1 VLCSTGG
8 RVGWFAALYD
18 PILSGA
24 EAAFLRAWRA
34 ELAASVRGRVL
45 EIGAGTGLNLAHYPA
60 DVDLVLTEPSPDMR
74 ERLAARAGGR
84 DISPDFVEQLPFPD
98 ASFDVV
104 VSTLVLCSVRDLDRA
119 VAQIRRVLRPGGELR
134 FIEHVG
140 SRGALGAA
148 QRALDP
154 LWCRVAGG
162 CHLCRDTPGALAA
175 GGLAITSIEA
185 ARPWSVPP
193 FLHPWV
199 RGTAVRGTAPS

>member
-1 VLCSTGG
+1 
-8 RVGWFAALYD
+8 VGWFAALYD
-18 PILSGA
+18 PILAGA

-34 ELAASVRGRVL
+34 EVAGSVRGRVL
-45 EIGAGTGLNLAHYPA
+45 EIGAGTGLNLPHYPEG
-60 DVDLVLTEPSPDMR
+60 VDLVLTEPSPDMR
-74 ERLAARAGGR
+74 ERLASRAGVR
-84 DISPDFVEQLPFPD
+84 EILPHFAEELPFPD
-98 ASFDVV
+98 AAFDVV
-104 VSTLVLCSVRDLDRA
+104 VSTLVLCSVRDLDGA

-140 SRGALGAA
+140 SHGALGAA

-162 CHLCRDTPGALAA
+162 CHLCRHTPDAIAR
-175 GGLAITSIEA
+175 GGFEITSMES

-199 RGTAVRGTAPS
+199 RGTAVRGPSPSSSSRSG